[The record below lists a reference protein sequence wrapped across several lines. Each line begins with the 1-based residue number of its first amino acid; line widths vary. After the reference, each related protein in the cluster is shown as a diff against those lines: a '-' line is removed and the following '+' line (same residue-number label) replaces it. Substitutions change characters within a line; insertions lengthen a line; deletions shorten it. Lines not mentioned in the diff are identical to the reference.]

1 MPESSPPPTNDSRWK
16 RFLLRLGILGELLVF
31 IAQSDRWWLFP
42 LVLFLGIIGLGLVIL
57 QAFEYIAPF
66 VYVVF

>member
-1 MPESSPPPTNDSRWK
+1 MPDEPADSRWK
-16 RFLLRLGILGELLVF
+16 RFLLRLRILGELIQF
-31 IAQSDRWWLFP
+31 IASSDRWWSLP
-42 LVLFLGIIGLGLVIL
+42 LVLLLGIIGLGLVLL

>member
-1 MPESSPPPTNDSRWK
+1 MSDESPPNSRWK
-16 RFLLRLGILGELLVF
+16 QFMLRLGILGELLGF
-31 IAQSDRWWLFP
+31 IASSDRWWLFP
-42 LVLFLGIIGLGLVIL
+42 LVLLLGIIGLGLVLL